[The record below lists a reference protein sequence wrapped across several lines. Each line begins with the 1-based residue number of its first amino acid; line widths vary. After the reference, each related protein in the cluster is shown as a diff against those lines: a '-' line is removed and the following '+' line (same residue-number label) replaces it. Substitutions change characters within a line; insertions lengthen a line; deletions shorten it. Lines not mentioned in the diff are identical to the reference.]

1 MTAAPQ
7 VIHIAVMALGGQGGG
22 VLIDWLV
29 DLAEH
34 AGWTAQATSV
44 AGVAQRTGATIYYVE
59 MVAPTPGREPI
70 LALMP
75 VPGEVDVVIAAELME
90 AGRAVERGFVTPQRT
105 LVVASRHR
113 AYSVPEKMAP
123 GNALADSTA
132 VQEIV
137 RREARQL
144 VIDDFQALAAHH
156 GSVISA
162 ALFGALA
169 GSGALPF
176 TREQFEA
183 VVERSGVGVQA
194 SLNALRAAAQS
205 AAANAIAAPRGRSDA
220 IGTAAA
226 ARTRR
231 ERRLQPLLARIREQF
246 PRAAWDWLGEGL
258 ARVVDWQDVAY
269 GTEYLDRVARFAS
282 RDSAER
288 GHALTIEAARWI
300 AVAMSYDDVIRVADL
315 KTRAERAARV
325 RREVGA
331 SQDDVV
337 GSEEYF
343 HPRLPE
349 VLGVLPNGIASWL
362 DRSPRLTAW
371 LAPRLDRGRRI
382 RTHTLRGHL
391 QLRLVAGLRRWRRG
405 NRRHA
410 EEMAHLQSWL
420 DAVERA
426 LASDYALAVELLRCR
441 RLIKG
446 YSDTHARGSG
456 RFDRLLRAATVLAG
470 RDGAGGVAGDAA
482 RSGVARRRRPGAGAG
497 AAGAAHRRVAA
508 GVSTQPW
515 RCRACWRIA
524 VRLVRD
530 VMTSGSSF
538 RCSSVGR
545 VAPPAPARRRPRT
558 ARCDRRARRASRRPR
573 PGARSRG

>member
-1 MTAAPQ
+1 MTAAAPQ
-7 VIHIAVMALGGQGGG
+7 TIHIAVMALGGQGGG

-29 DLAEH
+29 NLAEH

-75 VPGEVDVVIAAELME
+75 VPGDVDVVVAAELME

-113 AYSVPEKMAP
+113 AYAVPEKTAP
-123 GNALADSTA
+123 GNALADSVA
-132 VQEIV
+132 VQEII

-144 VIDDFQALAAHH
+144 VIDDFQALATRH

-176 TREQFEA
+176 TLEQFEA
-183 VVERSGVGVQA
+183 VVERSGVGVEA
-194 SLNALRAAAQS
+194 SLDAMRAAAQS
-205 AAANAIAAPRGRSDA
+205 AKVTAVAVPGADPMQSAPRPLPDRAASDA
-220 IGTAAA
+220 
-226 ARTRR
+226 
-231 ERRLQPLLARIREQF
+231 LQPLLARIREQF
-246 PRAAWDWLGEGL
+246 PPAAWDWLGEGL
-258 ARVVDWQDVAY
+258 ARVVDWQDMPY
-269 GTEYLDRVARFAS
+269 GAEYLDRVARFAS

-315 KTRAERAARV
+315 KTRAERSARV

-349 VLGVLPNGIASWL
+349 MLGVLPNGMASWF

-410 EEMAHLQSWL
+410 EEMAHLQTWL

-441 RLIKG
+441 RLVKG

-456 RFDRLLRAATVLAG
+456 RFDRLLRAATLLAG
-470 RDGAGGVAGDAA
+470 RDGAGPSLAALREAALRDAE
-482 RSGVARRRRPGAGAG
+482 G
-497 AAGAAHRRVAA
+497 
-508 GVSTQPW
+508 
-515 RCRACWRIA
+515 RALEQALQALRI
-524 VRLVRD
+524 
-530 VMTSGSSF
+530 
-538 RCSSVGR
+538 
-545 VAPPAPARRRPRT
+545 T
-558 ARCDRRARRASRRPR
+558 A
-573 PGARSRG
+573 

>member
-7 VIHIAVMALGGQGGG
+7 TIHIAVMALGGQGGG

-75 VPGEVDVVIAAELME
+75 VPGEVDVVIAAEMME

-105 LVVASRHR
+105 LVIASRHR
-113 AYSVPEKMAP
+113 AYSVQEKMAP
-123 GNALADSTA
+123 GDAVADSAA

-144 VIDDFQALAAHH
+144 LIDDFQALAARH

-169 GSGALPF
+169 GSGTLPF

-194 SLNALRAAAQS
+194 SLAALRAAAQS
-205 AAANAIAAPRGRSDA
+205 AATSAVTAPAADPMQAVPRPLPEQATSDA
-220 IGTAAA
+220 V
-226 ARTRR
+226 
-231 ERRLQPLLARIREQF
+231 QPLLTRIRAQF

-258 ARVVDWQDVAY
+258 ARVVDWQDVPY
-269 GTEYLDRVARFAS
+269 GAEYLDRVARFAS
-282 RDSAER
+282 CDSAER

-315 KTRAERAARV
+315 KTRAERAARL
-325 RREVGA
+325 RSEVDA
-331 SQDDVV
+331 SSDDVV

-349 VLGVLPNGIASWL
+349 VLGVLPRGLASWV
-362 DRSPRLTAW
+362 DASPRLTAW

-382 RTHTLRGHL
+382 HVHTLRGHL

-410 EEMAHLQSWL
+410 EEMAHVQTWL
-420 DAVERA
+420 DAVELA

-446 YSDTHARGSG
+446 YSDTHARGAG
-456 RFDRLLRAATVLAG
+456 RFDRLLRAATLLAG
-470 RDGAGGVAGDAA
+470 RE
-482 RSGVARRRRPGAGAG
+482 GAGASLARLRE
-497 AAGAAHRRVAA
+497 AALQDAEGQALDQALRAMQLAA
-508 GVSTQPW
+508 
-515 RCRACWRIA
+515 
-524 VRLVRD
+524 
-530 VMTSGSSF
+530 
-538 RCSSVGR
+538 
-545 VAPPAPARRRPRT
+545 
-558 ARCDRRARRASRRPR
+558 
-573 PGARSRG
+573 

>member
-1 MTAAPQ
+1 
-7 VIHIAVMALGGQGGG
+7 
-22 VLIDWLV
+22 LIDWLV

-90 AGRAVERGFVTPQRT
+90 AGRAVERGLVTPQRT
-105 LVVASRHR
+105 LVIASSHR
-113 AYSVPEKMAP
+113 AYAVPEKTAP
-123 GNALADSTA
+123 GNAIADSAA

-144 VIDDFQALAAHH
+144 VIDDFQALAVRH

-169 GSGALPF
+169 GSSALPF
-176 TREQFEA
+176 TREQFDA
-183 VVERSGVGVQA
+183 VVVRSGVGVQA
-194 SLNALRAAAQS
+194 SLETLRAAAQRAES
-205 AAANAIAAPRGRSDA
+205 ASTLPAAEPMQ
-220 IGTAAA
+220 TAARPLPERA
-226 ARTRR
+226 AS
-231 ERRLQPLLARIREQF
+231 EAVQPLLARIRSQF

-258 ARVVDWQDVAY
+258 ARVVDWQDTAY
-269 GTEYLDRVARFAS
+269 GSEYLDHVARFGAH
-282 RDSAER
+282 DSEER
-288 GHALTIEAARWI
+288 GHLLTIEAARWI

-315 KTRAERAARV
+315 KTRAERAARL
-325 RREVGA
+325 RREVDA
-331 SQDDVV
+331 SDSDVV

-349 VLGVLPNGIASWL
+349 VMGVLPVGIASWL
-362 DRSPRLTAW
+362 ERSPRLTAW

-382 RTHTLRGHL
+382 RTHTVRGHL
-391 QLRLVAGLRRWRRG
+391 QLRLAAWLRRWRRG

-410 EEMAHLQSWL
+410 EEMAHLQGWL
-420 DAVERA
+420 DVVEQA
-426 LASDYALAVELLRCR
+426 LPSDYALAVELLRCR

-456 RFDRLLRAATVLAG
+456 RFDRLLRAAALLAG
-470 RDGAGGVAGDAA
+470 RE
-482 RSGVARRRRPGAGAG
+482 G
-497 AAGAAHRRVAA
+497 AAGSLATLREAALRDAEGQALDQALQAMGLAA
-508 GVSTQPW
+508 
-515 RCRACWRIA
+515 
-524 VRLVRD
+524 
-530 VMTSGSSF
+530 
-538 RCSSVGR
+538 
-545 VAPPAPARRRPRT
+545 
-558 ARCDRRARRASRRPR
+558 
-573 PGARSRG
+573 